1 MEKRY
6 IEGRIFAEKNFQ
18 QTVIE
23 NYEFADCDFE
33 NCKFEECKIIGC
45 IFKSCRFDNCTV
57 ITLNSQHSEVKNVSL
72 KNCNLIGVHWEEL
85 LPSGRYAYAM
95 ERMEKCYLKYNSFVD
110 MSFVKFD
117 FSGNFIQESRFEN
130 CNLAESSF
138 RNCRLERTQFDGCD
152 IRNADF
158 RESCGYLIDIT
169 SNKIKNAKFSYPE
182 VVRLLDAL
190 DIQIE

>member
-72 KNCNLIGVHWEEL
+72 KNCNLIGVHL
-85 LPSGRYAYAM
+85 S
-95 ERMEKCYLKYNSFVD
+95 
-110 MSFVKFD
+110 
-117 FSGNFIQESRFEN
+117 
-130 CNLAESSF
+130 
-138 RNCRLERTQFDGCD
+138 
-152 IRNADF
+152 
-158 RESCGYLIDIT
+158 LIHI
-169 SNKIKNAKFSYPE
+169 
-182 VVRLLDAL
+182 
-190 DIQIE
+190 